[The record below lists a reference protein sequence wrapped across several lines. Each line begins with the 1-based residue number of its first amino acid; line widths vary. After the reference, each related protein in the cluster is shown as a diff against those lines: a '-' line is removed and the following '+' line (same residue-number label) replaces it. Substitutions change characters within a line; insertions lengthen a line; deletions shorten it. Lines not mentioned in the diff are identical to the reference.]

1 VSRWSY
7 ICWFVASIV
16 AADPGVARADDYPSR
31 PIKMVI
37 PLAAGGPI
45 DTLGRTLAGPMGA
58 ALGQKIVVENVG
70 GAGATLGHAQVAR
83 SEPDGYT
90 ILLTH
95 VAMATGGA
103 LYKNLPYDAQKSFAP
118 IGLVTEFPTILIARP
133 NLPSK
138 DGAEALAYMMKNRD
152 KITVGHAGV
161 GSATHLCMLL
171 IMDALGGR
179 LNMVAYKGTAPALL
193 DLMAD
198 RLDFMCDGPTP
209 AAKENVE
216 SGRVKGVFAMTRQRM
231 KALPNMPT
239 VHELGRKELEYY
251 TFHAMYAPAGAP
263 ANVIEKLSKA
273 LATALK
279 DEAVIKRLD
288 LLGAEP
294 ASGEAV
300 TPDAVRKKLDSEIR
314 LWGALISKS
323 GVTSGN

>member
-1 VSRWSY
+1 MAKWSC
-7 ICWFVASIV
+7 ISLVVGSIFATV
-16 AADPGVARADDYPSR
+16 PAMAQTDNYPSR

-45 DTLGRTLAGPMGA
+45 DTLGRTLAEPMGA
-58 ALGQKIVVENVG
+58 ALGQKIVVENVV
-70 GAGATLGHAQVAR
+70 GAGATIGHAQVAR
-83 SEPDGYT
+83 SDPDGYT

-103 LYKNLPYDAQKSFAP
+103 LYKNLPYDSQKSFAP
-118 IGLVTEFPTILIARP
+118 IGLVTEFPTILVARP

-138 DGAEALAYMMKNRD
+138 DGADALAYMKANRD

-171 IMDALGGR
+171 IMNALGGQV
-179 LNMVAYKGTAPALL
+179 NMVPYKGTAPALV

-216 SGRVKGVFAMTRQRM
+216 SGRIKGVFAMTRQRM

-239 VHELGRKELEYY
+239 VHELGNKELEFY
-251 TFHAMYAPAGAP
+251 TFHAMYAPAGTPDAII
-263 ANVIEKLSKA
+263 AKLAKA
-273 LATALK
+273 LTAALK

-288 LLGAEP
+288 ILGAEP
-294 ASGEAV
+294 ATGDAV
-300 TPDAVRKKLDSEIR
+300 TPEAVRKKLDAEIR
-314 LWGALISKS
+314 LWGPLIAKA
-323 GVTSGN
+323 GVTAN